1 MLHGGFSLETQKRKI
16 RTLQTINRKKKE
28 PQQQMLFLELLYGA
42 AGQLPALHN
51 QTEAEG
57 AKEPLTIEG
66 AEKRLLHTSL
76 LSYTMNY
83 QYIHLTTTNMK
94 KEYLYLIIAGIVIY
108 IISQNRKDEENNRQI
123 GGGYIPAVARITP
136 IQFPETPNTTETI
149 RQIDNDRASQG
160 AKVKVPNAGEGLIS

>member
-108 IISQNRKDEENNRQI
+108 IISQNRKDEKNRQI
-123 GGGYIPAVARITP
+123 GGGYISDPKWINTDVTLTAKAP
-136 IQFPETPNTTETI
+136 DPEKRKEAYEVHKP
-149 RQIDNDRASQG
+149 S
-160 AKVKVPNAGEGLIS
+160 KAGEGLIL